1 MNDKVAGELIYQ
13 VKELKKNQEDLK
25 YNVKDL
31 TEKMDQFY
39 KIEKSQD
46 NINTWTVKCISNL
59 CKGWIATTIA
69 ILGLAIYVIFF
80 K

>member
-1 MNDKVAGELIYQ
+1 MDNDKKIDKME
-13 VKELKKNQEDLK
+13 KELRYVHEKVINLK
-25 YNVKDL
+25 DDI
-31 TEKMDQFY
+31 EKIY

-46 NINTWTVKCISNL
+46 NINNWTVKCMSNL